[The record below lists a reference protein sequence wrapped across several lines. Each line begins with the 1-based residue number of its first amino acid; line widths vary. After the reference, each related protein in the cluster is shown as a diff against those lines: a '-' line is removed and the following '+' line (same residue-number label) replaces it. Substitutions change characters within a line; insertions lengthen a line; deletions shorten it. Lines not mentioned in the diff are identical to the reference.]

1 MSYVVISNSLI
12 EDFPGVVESMQKKFI
27 HMHELKGYSTDSRKF
42 YITGDDLLE
51 DDEQVYITFGV
62 MSNGVKVIN
71 VDKI

>member
-1 MSYVVISNSLI
+1 M
-12 EDFPGVVESMQKKFI
+12 ER
-27 HMHELKGYSTDSRKF
+27 YSTDSRKF